1 MAKAEKSPYQAPFV
15 IAIDTREQAPFPL
28 LGFATMR
35 KTLKTGDYSIIGMET
50 KVAVERKSYTDAW
63 GSMSEGRARFERCVR
78 RLADL
83 DRAAIVIEC
92 GVRELATQPS
102 YIQRVTP
109 ASVVGGLI
117 SWSCQYRIPVFF
129 ADDRAHAER
138 ITVRFL
144 AAYWKHLRGETDG
157 TDIR

>member
-1 MAKAEKSPYQAPFV
+1 MGKSDSPYNAPFV
-15 IAIDTREQAPFPL
+15 IAVDSREQAPFPL

-35 KTLKTGDYSIIGMET
+35 KTLKTGDYSIIGYEDRL
-50 KVAVERKSYTDAW
+50 AVERKSYTDAW
-63 GSMSEGRARFERCVR
+63 GSMAQGRSRFERCVK
-78 RLADL
+78 RLAGL

-92 GVRELATQPS
+92 SVKELAKQPS
-102 YIQRVTP
+102 YIERVQP

-138 ITVRFL
+138 VTVRFL

>member
-1 MAKAEKSPYQAPFV
+1 MARKSDGPYAAPFV
-15 IAIDTREQAPFPL
+15 IAVDTREILPFDL

-35 KTLKTGDYSIIGMET
+35 KTLRTGDYSIVGLEDKLSI
-50 KVAVERKSYTDAW
+50 ERKSYSDAW
-63 GSMSEGRARFERCVR
+63 SSMSAGRARFERCVQ
-78 RLADL
+78 RLAEL

-92 GVRELATQPS
+92 GVRELAIQPS
-102 YIQRVTP
+102 RIERVTP

-117 SWSCQYRIPVFF
+117 SWSCQFRLPVFF

-144 AAYWKHLRGETDG
+144 ASYWKHLRGDVDG
-157 TDIR
+157 